1 MKKGKENQS
10 MDKIYTVDVSNCFST
25 LCPLK
30 FFVIYLKKFS
40 TGSVEK
46 PVENLC
52 FAILNHYFQT
62 TFSILHI

>member
-46 PVENLC
+46 ACGKPLFCNLKS
-52 FAILNHYFQT
+52 L
-62 TFSILHI
+62 FSNNF